1 MHIRDMRDMRDM
13 SLKRMMN
20 VSLSV
25 YEFLTRM
32 CDWVYMSSWHIR
44 DKRDMSQSCHI
55 RMSHVKNM
63 HESCHAYERV
73 MSEFDASGE
82 CVMSH
87 I

>member
-44 DKRDMSQSCHI
+44 DRRDMSQSCHI
-55 RMSHVKNM
+55 RMSHVTYEWVMSHTN
-63 HESCHAYERV
+63 ESCHIR
-73 MSEFDASGE
+73 
-82 CVMSH
+82 MSH
-87 I
+87 VIYE